1 MIDSSD
7 AELAIGIGPA
17 VRGIAS
23 LGSAA
28 FTSRGKIRQ
37 ELAHTERTLAVI
49 QALPPGGEWSETS
62 PDGWSWSATNTDTG
76 RLSATNARTRAL

>member
-7 AELAIGIGPA
+7 VELAIGIGSA

-37 ELAHTERTLAVI
+37 ELARTERTLAVI
-49 QALPPGGEWSETS
+49 
-62 PDGWSWSATNTDTG
+62 
-76 RLSATNARTRAL
+76 